1 MADYYSLLSRA
12 ITALPQS
19 NPETRLAVFDRARKA
34 LVKQLT
40 SIEPPIPEEAISK
53 EKDALEE
60 AIQRLEID
68 LATRALPHS
77 APPPPHAPL
86 PHQL

>member
-19 NPETRLAVFDRARKA
+19 NSEARQAVFERARKA

-40 SIEPPIPEEAISK
+40 SIEPPIAEEAISK
-53 EKDALEE
+53 ERRALEE
-60 AIQRLEID
+60 AIQRVEVD
-68 LATRALPHS
+68 
-77 APPPPHAPL
+77 
-86 PHQL
+86 